1 MVQSQLFARPHRLLL
16 ARFFSQ
22 GLVAAVLVTL
32 ILSIVL
38 SWLNRNDHIGHVSET
53 VRERVARVAERIS
66 NAMQSM
72 PPKMM
77 SGILPDGNMQ
87 DGPMTLQDLV
97 LQEIKIGKIIRLEV
111 TDKNGVIIA
120 AQDEALIGKKSDI
133 PEVAQASAFGQ
144 PVSHTVDTDSVPYL
158 RFASPVTA
166 NGESYIVLVD
176 EPLTG
181 LESMIRESRSAVT
194 LILSFGFGVTFIV
207 LSLIVRRAGL
217 DIENHQQEEM
227 RVKDLLG
234 RYVSHQVA
242 KQILDQGGINV
253 GGERRQITIIFAD
266 IRGFTTVA
274 EQLAPER
281 VVTLLND
288 YLAAMTDVVFK
299 YDGTVDK
306 FLGDGLMA
314 MFGAPL
320 GHSDDVRRAL
330 ACAKEMQTAFNQLR
344 QKWCTEGLP
353 DLRQGIGINTGE
365 AVVGS
370 VGSARRL
377 DYTAIGDAVNTA
389 QRLQGLAAGG
399 QILIS
404 ANTFSHLDNEPA
416 ESLGAMNVKG
426 KREAVNVFQ
435 LMLD

>member
-1 MVQSQLFARPHRLLL
+1 MVQTQHFARPHRLLL

-22 GLVAAVLVTL
+22 GLIAAVTVTL
-32 ILSIVL
+32 ILSLVL
-38 SWLNRNDHIGHVSET
+38 SRLNRNDHIGHVSET

-66 NAMQSM
+66 SAMQAM
-72 PPKMM
+72 PSEMM
-77 SGILPDGNMQ
+77 SSMQ
-87 DGPMTLQDLV
+87 DGPATLQDV
-97 LQEIKIGKIIRLEV
+97 IMQEIKIGKIMRLEV
-111 TDKNGVIIA
+111 TDENGIIIA

-133 PEVAQASAFGQ
+133 LEVAQASVQGQ
-144 PVSHTVDTDSVPYL
+144 PVSRIMDTASVPYL
-158 RFASPVTA
+158 RFASPLTA
-166 NGESYIVLVD
+166 NGESYVVLVD

-181 LESMIRESRSAVT
+181 LEAMIRESQAAVT
-194 LILSFGFGVTFIV
+194 LILSSGFGLTFIV

-227 RVKDLLG
+227 RVKDLFG

-242 KQILDQGGINV
+242 KQILEQGGLKA
-253 GGERRQITIIFAD
+253 GGERRQITILFAD
-266 IRGFTTVA
+266 IREFTPFA

-281 VVTLLND
+281 VVALLND

-314 MFGAPL
+314 LFGAPL
-320 GHSDDVRRAL
+320 GHSDDVQRAL
-330 ACAKEMQTAFNQLR
+330 TCAKEMQIVFNQLR
-344 QKWCTEGLP
+344 HQWRAEDLP
-353 DLRQGIGINTGE
+353 DLEQGIGINTGE

-370 VGSARRL
+370 IGSARRL

-404 ANTFSHLDNEPA
+404 VHTLSCLDGEPA
-416 ESLGAMNVKG
+416 EPLGPMKVKG
-426 KREAVNVFQ
+426 KRETVDVFSLALQ
-435 LMLD
+435 

>member
-1 MVQSQLFARPHRLLL
+1 MTQSQLFARPHRLLL

-22 GLVAAVLVTL
+22 GLVAAVIVTL

-53 VRERVARVAERIS
+53 VRERVARVAERVS

-72 PPKMM
+72 PPEMM
-77 SGILPDGNMQ
+77 SGSMQ

-97 LQEIKIGKIIRLEV
+97 VQEIKIGKIISLEV
-111 TDKNGVIIA
+111 TNENGVIIA
-120 AQDEALIGKKSDI
+120 AQDEALIGEKSHI
-133 PEVAQASAFGQ
+133 PEVAQASELGQ
-144 PVSHTVDTDSVPYL
+144 PVSRIVDMEVPYL
-158 RFASPVTA
+158 RFASPITV
-166 NGESYIVLVD
+166 NGEQYVVLVD

-181 LESMIRESRSAVT
+181 LESMIRESRLVVN
-194 LILSFGFGVTFIV
+194 LILSFGFGITFLV

-242 KQILDQGGINV
+242 KQILDQGGLNV

-274 EQLAPER
+274 EQLSPER

-314 MFGAPL
+314 LFGAPL
-320 GHSDDVRRAL
+320 GHGDDVRRAL

-344 QKWCTEGLP
+344 QKWRAEGLP
-353 DLRQGIGINTGE
+353 DLQQGIGINTGE

-370 VGSARRL
+370 IGSARRL

-389 QRLQGLAAGG
+389 QRLQSLAVGG

-404 ANTFSHLDNEPA
+404 ASTLSRLDDEPA
-416 ESLGAMNVKG
+416 EPLGPLKVKG
-426 KREAVNVFQ
+426 KREAVNVFR
-435 LMLD
+435 LVLD

>member
-1 MVQSQLFARPHRLLL
+1 MTQSQLFARPHRLLL

-22 GLVAAVLVTL
+22 GLVAAVIVTL

-53 VRERVARVAERIS
+53 VRERVARVAERVS

-72 PPKMM
+72 PPEMM
-77 SGILPDGNMQ
+77 SGSMQ

-97 LQEIKIGKIIRLEV
+97 VQEIKIGKIISLEV
-111 TDKNGVIIA
+111 TNENGVIIA
-120 AQDEALIGKKSDI
+120 AQDEALIGEKSHI
-133 PEVAQASAFGQ
+133 PEVAQASELGQ
-144 PVSHTVDTDSVPYL
+144 PVSRIVDMEVPYL
-158 RFASPVTA
+158 RFASPITV
-166 NGESYIVLVD
+166 NGEQYVVLVD

-181 LESMIRESRSAVT
+181 LESMIRESRLVVN
-194 LILSFGFGVTFIV
+194 LILSFGFGITFLV

-242 KQILDQGGINV
+242 KQILDQGGLNV

-274 EQLAPER
+274 EQLSPER

-314 MFGAPL
+314 LFGAPL
-320 GHSDDVRRAL
+320 GHGDDVRRAL

-344 QKWCTEGLP
+344 QKWRAEGLP
-353 DLRQGIGINTGE
+353 DLQQGIGINTGE

-370 VGSARRL
+370 IGSARRL

-389 QRLQGLAAGG
+389 QRLQSLAVGG

-404 ANTFSHLDNEPA
+404 ASTLSRLDDESAEP
-416 ESLGAMNVKG
+416 LGPLKVKG
-426 KREAVNVFQ
+426 KREAVNVFR
-435 LMLD
+435 LVLD